1 MVTISMADFTAQI
14 EARKREIGMVDEAA
28 TTEAMRNKGTN
39 RTPQKRVLLARIE
52 ERAIAAG
59 RKPVRS
65 YY

>member
-14 EARKREIGMVDEAA
+14 EARKREIGMVDDAS
-28 TTEAMRNKGTN
+28 TTEAMRNKGAN

>member
-1 MVTISMADFTAQI
+1 MVTISMADFTTQI
-14 EARKREIGMVDEAA
+14 EARKREIGMVDDAE
-28 TTEAMRNKGTN
+28 TTEALRNKGTS

>member
-14 EARKREIGMVDEAA
+14 EARKREIDMVDDAA
-28 TTEAMRNKGTN
+28 TTEAMRNKGGN
-39 RTPQKRVLLARIE
+39 RTPEKRVLLARIE